1 MAGICR
7 GETERE
13 EERRH
18 KRIPPHHRAFGCDIC
33 LFSVICIIPAWAGRD
48 RLAEEEEEEGEMG
61 KERWEDSKA
70 LGRYGN
76 QVSVREKKR
85 ETMRSRWNQPLTWQ
99 QPARRAKIL
108 CSCNYTARI
117 CFICIYMIPQNVV
130 ICWHLSLS
138 LFRATRVCVRAHIA
152 HIRRSDRRCLSR
164 CALHGSRM
172 LLVEEDHVH
181 CVNRD
186 NSDLIG
192 LQADSLCILI
202 GWAPDVPL
210 PPPSNQPWQ
219 QMWTSQT
226 EPADIVVIMESWS
239 VMLYGFREQPTF

>member
-7 GETERE
+7 RETGRE

-18 KRIPPHHRAFGCDIC
+18 KRIPPHHRVFGCDIC

-76 QVSVREKKR
+76 QVSGRKKKGK
-85 ETMRSRWNQPLTWQ
+85 RWEADGISHWHDSNQPGERRSSARAIT
-99 QPARRAKIL
+99 RRAFASFASIWSLKTLSYAGIW
-108 CSCNYTARI
+108 A
-117 CFICIYMIPQNVV
+117 
-130 ICWHLSLS
+130 SLS
-138 LFRATRVCVRAHIA
+138 FLPRVCVRAHIA
-152 HIRRSDRRCLSR
+152 RIRQSDRRCLSR

-202 GWAPDVPL
+202 GWAPDVSL
-210 PPPSNQPWQ
+210 PPPWNQPRQ
-219 QMWTSQT
+219 QMWSSQT
-226 EPADIVVIMESWS
+226 EPADITVIMESGY
-239 VMLYGFREQPTF
+239 VMLHGFIEQPTF